1 MQIAH
6 GINLEYVCE
15 DGHHKHVADEAEGVV
30 LEVSQEVERAHDAG

>member
-15 DGHHKHVADEAEGVV
+15 DGHHKHVADEAEALVQIKIY
-30 LEVSQEVERAHDAG
+30 EADEDD